1 MDYLGNIRAY
11 IYMTEQLFVLNEF
24 GERKINHRS
33 RFYEQQLENTAPT
46 YLPGFIKK
54 SQLQDESAY
63 L

>member
-24 GERKINHRS
+24 GERTIKHRS
-33 RFYEQQLENTAPT
+33 RFYQQQLENTAPT
-46 YLPGFIKK
+46 YLSGYITK
-54 SQLQDESAY
+54 STLQDESSY